1 MNTLSKNIVVS
12 IMLALSVGAIS
23 STVVAGQDSNQRMLI
38 QQTIATLQAK
48 QKAQA
53 EAQAVEAKKL
63 EECKKQLE
71 QTQTQPKS

>member
-1 MNTLSKNIVVS
+1 MSTLSKNIVVS
-12 IMLALSVGAIS
+12 IIALSVGAIS

-48 QKAQA
+48 QKSQA

-63 EECKKQLE
+63 EECKK
-71 QTQTQPKS
+71 TVGTNSTST

>member
-1 MNTLSKNIVVS
+1 MSTLSKNIVVS
-12 IMLALSVGAIS
+12 IMLALSLGAIS
-23 STVVAGQDSNQRMLI
+23 STVGAGQDSNQRMLI

-63 EECKKQLE
+63 EESKKQLE
-71 QTQTQPKS
+71 QTQPKS

>member
-12 IMLALSVGAIS
+12 IIALSVGAIS

-53 EAQAVEAKKL
+53 QAVEAKKL

-71 QTQTQPKS
+71 QTQPQPKS

>member
-23 STVVAGQDSNQRMLI
+23 TTVVAGQDGNQRMLI
-38 QQTIATLQAK
+38 QQTIAKLQAK

-53 EAQAVEAKKL
+53 EAQVVEAKKL
-63 EECKKQLE
+63 EECKKLLE
-71 QTQTQPKS
+71 QTQPNLN

>member
-1 MNTLSKNIVVS
+1 MSTLSKNIVVS
-12 IMLALSVGAIS
+12 IMLALSLGAIS
-23 STVVAGQDSNQRMLI
+23 STVGAGQDSNQRMLI

-63 EECKKQLE
+63 EESKKQLD
-71 QTQTQPKS
+71 QTQPKS

>member
-1 MNTLSKNIVVS
+1 MNTLSKNILAS
-12 IMLALSVGAIS
+12 IILALSFGAIS

-53 EAQAVEAKKL
+53 KVQATEVRKL
-63 EECKKQLE
+63 EDCKK
-71 QTQTQPKS
+71 

>member
-23 STVVAGQDSNQRMLI
+23 TTVVAGQDGNQRMLI
-38 QQTIATLQAK
+38 QQTIAKLQVK

-63 EECKKQLE
+63 EECKKLLE
-71 QTQTQPKS
+71 QTQPKS